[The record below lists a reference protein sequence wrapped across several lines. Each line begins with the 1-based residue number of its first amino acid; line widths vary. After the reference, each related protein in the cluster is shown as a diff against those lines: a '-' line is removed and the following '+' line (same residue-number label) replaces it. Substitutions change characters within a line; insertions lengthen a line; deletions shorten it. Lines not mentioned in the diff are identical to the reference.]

1 MPILALCWRK
11 GNNSY
16 IGDLTPC
23 IPLSLEGEG
32 DGSERGAYAPLKHLY
47 IKSEQRRVKER
58 LHLSYTS
65 VSPFPLIRGRGI
77 KGDGVA

>member
-1 MPILALCWRK
+1 VTSPLEE
-11 GNNSY
+11 SS
-16 IGDLTPC
+16 TC

-32 DGSERGAYAPLKHLY
+32 DGSERGADAPLKHLY

-65 VSPFPLIRGRGI
+65 VSPFLLSRGRGI